1 MRKIFVEA
9 LAAEDAT
16 RLRFLDETS
25 IQIDFARSYGRAPGG
40 ARCPDA
46 VPDTRGTNV
55 TVVATLSAHGM
66 EAVMEVE
73 GALNQDVFAA
83 YLEHVL
89 GPELRPGDLIV
100 LDNCSAHKDKT
111 GRFDALV
118 AARGARLI
126 YLPPYSPDFSP
137 IELAFSKLKTAL
149 RTAAARSREALR
161 EALTNAIDWI
171 TEGDAKNWFAHCGYH
186 VQ

>member
-55 TVVATLSAHGM
+55 TVVATLSANGM
-66 EAVMEVE
+66 EAVME
-73 GALNQDVFAA
+73 QD
-83 YLEHVL
+83 
-89 GPELRPGDLIV
+89 LRIRGKTRSERQKSDPGGTTI
-100 LDNCSAHKDKT
+100 
-111 GRFDALV
+111 
-118 AARGARLI
+118 
-126 YLPPYSPDFSP
+126 
-137 IELAFSKLKTAL
+137 
-149 RTAAARSREALR
+149 
-161 EALTNAIDWI
+161 W
-171 TEGDAKNWFAHCGYH
+171 
-186 VQ
+186 